1 MWEAKALAGL
11 QECLGLYEPSLLA
24 VDVKMAGSGWR
35 WLPWR
40 QRQPEPAILTS
51 SRYNTL
57 YNAPIVL
64 EIMKD
69 PGVVD
74 FPELLG
80 THAVSRRLFWKWN
93 NSHTI
98 FFPARQRTR
107 TCKHTNA
114 ILMYKKAF
122 NKLHAAQRHFLRA
135 LNDLNRESTKR
146 LGSFSPF
153 LWVYFCSF
161 QFSNDLIEEER

>member
-1 MWEAKALAGL
+1 MREAKALVGL

-35 WLPWR
+35 WFPWR

-57 YNAPIVL
+57 YNAPILL

-69 PGVVD
+69 LGVVD
-74 FPELLG
+74 FQDLLG
-80 THAVSRRLFWKWN
+80 THAVSHRLFWKWN
-93 NSHTI
+93 KPSHY
-98 FFPARQRTR
+98 FFSARQRAR
-107 TCKHTNA
+107 TCKHTNT

-122 NKLHAAQRHFLRA
+122 NKLHAAQRQFLRA
-135 LNDLNRESTKR
+135 LNDLNRELTKS
-146 LGSFSPF
+146 SFSPF
-153 LWVYFCSF
+153 LWVYFSSF
-161 QFSNDLIEEER
+161 LFGNDLIEEER